1 MRARGEGGHE
11 QGEGA
16 RRGRA
21 AWAHGEVREGAQRE
35 GGVGAAH
42 GEEREVRVGERERT
56 RGARAR

>member
-21 AWAHGEVREGAQRE
+21 AWAHGEVREG
-35 GGVGAAH
+35 GVGAAH
-42 GEEREVRVGERERT
+42 GEERELRVGENAREGG
-56 RGARAR
+56 RGSSAK